1 MRMPFTRLLI
11 FYLLK
16 TFVMKK
22 TLLLFLIILPSIFPG
37 CKAQSSISPEDKAT
51 LARFFE
57 YASEKKLDKLP
68 LNERIVAIGQFFIN
82 TPYKGGTL
90 EINSREQLVVNLREL
105 DCVTFVD
112 NVLALALLERYD
124 SQQTEAYLKN
134 LQRIRY
140 RNGEITD
147 YTARLH
153 YSTDWLY
160 EMSQAGMLK
169 DITRENGGIPFPN
182 NVGFISRNWQ
192 KYPVLKQDSTLV
204 EKIVRIENNINNRKY
219 YYIPK
224 DQVSS
229 VAGQIRT
236 GDIILITTNKKGLDT
251 AHVGIAI
258 EQEGQIHL
266 LHASLSARKVVIS
279 ENTLPEYLQG
289 IRSHSGI
296 IIARPV
302 SFK

>member
-1 MRMPFTRLLI
+1 
-11 FYLLK
+11 
-16 TFVMKK
+16 MKK
-22 TLLLFLIILPSIFPG
+22 TLLLFSIVVLSFLPG
-37 CKAQSSISPEDKAT
+37 CKAQSPISPEDQAT
-51 LARFFE
+51 LSRFFR
-57 YASEKKLDKLP
+57 YASEKELHKLP
-68 LNERIVAIGQFFIN
+68 LNERIVAIGLFFIN

-90 EINSREQLVVNLREL
+90 EINPKEQLVVNLQEF
-105 DCVTFVD
+105 DCVTFAD
-112 NVLALALLERYD
+112 NVLALALLEKYD
-124 SQQTEAYLKN
+124 PRQTEAFLKN

-153 YSTDWLY
+153 YSTDWLH

-169 DITRENGGIPFPN
+169 DVTRENGGIPFPN
-182 NVGFISRNWQ
+182 KVGFISRNWQ
-192 KYPVLKQDSTLV
+192 KYPALKQDSTLV
-204 EKIVRIENNINNRKY
+204 EKIACIENNINDRKY
-219 YYIPK
+219 YYIPQ

-229 VAGQIRT
+229 VAGKIRT
-236 GDIILITTNKKGLDT
+236 GDIILITTDKKGLDT

-266 LHASLSARKVVIS
+266 LHASLSARKVVIT

-302 SFK
+302 NFK

>member
-1 MRMPFTRLLI
+1 
-11 FYLLK
+11 
-16 TFVMKK
+16 MKK
-22 TLLLFLIILPSIFPG
+22 TLLLFPIILLSIFSG
-37 CKAQSSISPEDKAT
+37 CKAQSSISKEDKAT

-57 YASEKKLDKLP
+57 DASEKELHKLP

-90 EINSREQLVVNLREL
+90 EINPKEQLVVNLREL

-112 NVLALALLERYD
+112 NVLALALLEQYG

-140 RNGEITD
+140 RNGKITD

-160 EMSQAGMLK
+160 EMNQTGLLK
-169 DITRENGGIPFPN
+169 DVTRENGGTPFPN
-182 NVGFISRNWQ
+182 KVGFISRNWQ

-204 EKIVRIENNINNRKY
+204 EKIVRVENNINNRKY

-224 DQVSS
+224 EQVSS
-229 VAGQIRT
+229 TAGQIRA
-236 GDIILITTNKKGLDT
+236 GDIILITTDKKGLDT
-251 AHVGIAI
+251 SHVGIAV
-258 EQEGQIHL
+258 EQHGQIHL

-296 IIARPV
+296 IIARSV
-302 SFK
+302 NFK